1 MKWDDVLFHCLP
13 AGVDVPNEL
22 NDPFDYEPDASALAA
37 WNDMR
42 VEIARRRKWHEEIDR
57 GKMFGVLVVV
67 DAEGRV
73 GYLAAYSGQIGGQS
87 DSNGFV
93 PAVFDYLQPDGYFK
107 TKESE
112 ISAINAEI
120 AQMCSSEQ
128 YLSLQASLKKIES
141 DGQQMLFA
149 QASAMRMAKQQR
161 NQRRLEGYL
170 SATETAEMI
179 RESQFQKAELRRAK
193 KAQEERVAAVKAELQ
208 PLEDAIAALK
218 HRRHEMSDQLQ
229 RWLFMQFDM
238 LNSRGESRNLIDIF
252 ASTPQQIPPSGSGE
266 CCEPRLLQY
275 AFAHGLSP
283 RSIAMF
289 WWGESP
295 KDVVRHAGHY
305 YPACS
310 GKCKPILEWMLD
322 GMTLRRGPIATSGR
336 HCQLNMLYDDEYLCV
351 VDKPAGMLSVPGRS
365 ERESVVSVLKEMW
378 GGAVQPFVVHRLDM
392 ATSGI
397 LVVAKSADVQQLL
410 QSQFARHRV
419 GKRYVAM
426 LSSQLPVGSGQISL
440 PLRADTANR
449 PYQIV
454 DHVHGKTAVTSY
466 EILPDRHV
474 LLTPI
479 TGRTHQLR
487 VHCAHSEGLACPILG
502 DALYGHPAD
511 RLYLHA
517 EQLTIEHPVTS
528 ERMTFHSECPF

>member
-1 MKWDDVLFHCLP
+1 
-13 AGVDVPNEL
+13 
-22 NDPFDYEPDASALAA
+22 
-37 WNDMR
+37 
-42 VEIARRRKWHEEIDR
+42 
-57 GKMFGVLVVV
+57 
-67 DAEGRV
+67 
-73 GYLAAYSGQIGGQS
+73 
-87 DSNGFV
+87 
-93 PAVFDYLQPDGYFK
+93 
-107 TKESE
+107 
-112 ISAINAEI
+112 
-120 AQMCSSEQ
+120 
-128 YLSLQASLKKIES
+128 
-141 DGQQMLFA
+141 
-149 QASAMRMAKQQR
+149 
-161 NQRRLEGYL
+161 
-170 SATETAEMI
+170 
-179 RESQFQKAELRRAK
+179 
-193 KAQEERVAAVKAELQ
+193 
-208 PLEDAIAALK
+208 
-218 HRRHEMSDQLQ
+218 
-229 RWLFMQFDM
+229 
-238 LNSRGESRNLIDIF
+238 
-252 ASTPQQIPPSGSGE
+252 
-266 CCEPRLLQY
+266 
-275 AFAHGLSP
+275 
-283 RSIAMF
+283 
-289 WWGESP
+289 
-295 KDVVRHAGHY
+295 
-305 YPACS
+305 
-310 GKCKPILEWMLD
+310 
-322 GMTLRRGPIATSGR
+322 
-336 HCQLNMLYDDEYLCV
+336 
-351 VDKPAGMLSVPGRS
+351 MLSVPGRS

-517 EQLTIEHPVTS
+517 EQLTIEHPVTR

>member
-13 AGVDVPNEL
+13 AGVDVPDEL

-37 WNDMR
+37 WDDLR
-42 VEIARRRKWHEEIDR
+42 GEIARRKEWREEIDR

-87 DSNGFV
+87 DSSGFV

-107 TKESE
+107 TKEAE

-128 YLSLQASLKKIES
+128 YLSLQASLKKIETE
-141 DGQQMLFA
+141 GQQMLSA

-322 GMTLRRGPIATSGR
+322 GMMLRKGPIAGGEQRGR
-336 HCQLNMLYDDEYLCV
+336 LDVIYDDEHFCV
-351 VDKPAGMLSVPGRS
+351 VNKPAGMLSVPGRGDV
-365 ERESVVSVLKEMW
+365 ESVVSILRREW
-378 GGAVQPFVVHRLDM
+378 GGAAEPLVVHRLDM
-392 ATSGI
+392 ATSGLLI
-397 LVVAKSADVQQLL
+397 VAKDADTQRLL
-410 QSQFARHRV
+410 QSQFARRKV
-419 GKRYVAM
+419 EKRYVA
-426 LSSQLPVGSGQISL
+426 LLEKRLPAGSGRISL
-440 PLRADTANR
+440 PLRADVENR
-449 PYQIV
+449 PYQVV
-454 DHVHGKTAVTSY
+454 DHEHGRRAVTDY
-466 EILPDRHV
+466 EILAGGRV
-474 LLTPI
+474 LLTPL

-487 VHCAHSEGLACPILG
+487 VHCAHREGLGCPIKG

-517 EQLTIEHPVTS
+517 ERLVIDHPTTGQQ
-528 ERMTFHSECPF
+528 MTFYAPCPF